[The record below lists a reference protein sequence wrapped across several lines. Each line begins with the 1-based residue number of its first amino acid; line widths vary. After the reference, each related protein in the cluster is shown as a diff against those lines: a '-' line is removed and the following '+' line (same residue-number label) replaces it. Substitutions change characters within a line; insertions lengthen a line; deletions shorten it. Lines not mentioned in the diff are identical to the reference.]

1 MFKRIAAGITAA
13 VVFASFYG
21 QGLVSEADEAG
32 EAVLNKD
39 GNWDTGLQGYRFSL
53 VNADGDVEKIVDVWD
68 YSIGYTNT
76 FDGEWSYY
84 DNPASKRPD
93 GIHSPQ
99 LNARNVEEILKYGNI
114 EHDNS
119 KVFSSSRVLVEKTYF
134 YAEYSAEYMVFN
146 KCKLELAQGASN
158 TSQTMSELCFDSSE
172 YWYVADHKDVFT
184 HSKLNLD
191 DNFSSKM
198 VKFEPNRN
206 SFWLCKWESESYK
219 INGSVYNGGDNFI
232 KYALLGNQKDTEEK
246 DDVWLGICDVL
257 AALGIDVYEGVGDY
271 STDNGKRKIYNNLVD
286 KFVSKEYCV
295 VVEPLCMSYMQ
306 YIPTPLKDKK
316 NKETGE
322 VNIHVTFCY
331 GSATELAIYEQEVD
345 KKLWLNVI
353 TSGLMPKAMYVTDD
367 YNVDLERYSKGTLKC
382 VNETDWDYY
391 DWQGDLPEAVAEK
404 IKKDPGY
411 DYLKGIFQNG
421 GIDNDSFKGDGYI
434 RKSRRN
440 NSHYSRYTPNF
451 MRHYACAMAMIT
463 SSDFIKPQVA
473 TQDYDYHTS
482 TDVISSVRVSNRSS
496 TEYTTDISAESF
508 TPETIKNGAGVPQAM
523 VCKFSLISVLDES
536 GTIPVFT
543 TDLEISEQAEKKF
556 AELGF
561 AKDENGEYICEFYGS
576 LDGLAS
582 KDEVL
587 DNGYG
592 ASYISF
598 EWKTPEKPCTVT
610 FRAEFLDANLSP
622 EAVLGTAE
630 KDGKRATEVKSDD
643 GRFTTEFEC
652 RINDDIE
659 KNILNEDT
667 VPPDSVSIIS
677 VKPAESASADEWE
690 RYKTNLDI
698 YNDYTDKFGSD
709 ANRFT
714 EADYMGMTSESSLSW
729 TEYTAA
735 YRAGTADIE
744 ITAVNHTVTAAV
756 TNDESAAGPDGTAKV
771 IRTDASGLYEPYSDS
786 IGSGYGIGVN
796 FISSLTADTTG
807 NSYERDLTVNGR
819 SYKNTL
825 VTNYGRGAVLFPEYD
840 YEKYYGEVIC
850 TDDSDPFA
858 AEYSLISNEN
868 SLYYEEPSE
877 SEDKLAAEIA
887 QDKRSRIHFTPV
899 WYPDGEYEI
908 ALCMFDAW
916 TPAGELRLCR
926 TASVTISGS
935 LYDTWY
941 VTRTANNQ
949 KRG

>member
-1 MFKRIAAGITAA
+1 MFKRISAGITAA
-13 VVFASFYG
+13 VVFAVLCG
-21 QGLVSEADEAG
+21 QMMSGALHQGDEVPNDG
-32 EAVLNKD
+32 

-68 YSIGYTNT
+68 YSIGENT
-76 FDGEWSYY
+76 PNQDGCWSY
-84 DNPASKRPD
+84 SGSGK
-93 GIHSPQ
+93 GVHSPE
-99 LNARNVEEILKYGNI
+99 LRAENVEDILKYGDSGKYDEI
-114 EHDNS
+114 EA
-119 KVFSSSRVLVEKTYF
+119 KYI
-134 YAEYSAEYMVFN
+134 VFN
-146 KCKLELAQGASN
+146 KCKLELAQSTSN
-158 TSQTMSELCFDSSE
+158 DYQTMSELCFDSSE
-172 YWYVADHKDVFT
+172 DWYVADHKEVFIN
-184 HSKLNLD
+184 SELKSD
-191 DNFSSKM
+191 DKFSSKM
-198 VKFEPNRN
+198 VKYVPESDKFILCTYN
-206 SFWLCKWESESYK
+206 SGNYISDLC
-219 INGSVYNGGDNFI
+219 YNGGYNFI
-232 KYALLGNQKDTEEK
+232 EYGIVGKNENKDEGGNNR
-246 DDVWLGICDVL
+246 WLGICDVL
-257 AALGIDVYEGVGDY
+257 TALGVDVYEGVSDY
-271 STDNGKRKIYNNLVD
+271 STRDGRRKIYDNLVD
-286 KFVSKEYCV
+286 KFVQCEYCV
-295 VVEPLCMSYMQ
+295 VVEPISMVYTEKNISP
-306 YIPTPLKDKK
+306 IKDKNGK
-316 NKETGE
+316 DSGKEKIE
-322 VNIHVTFCY
+322 ITFCY
-331 GSATELAIYEQEVD
+331 GSATELAIYEQEEYAD
-345 KKLWLNVI
+345 LCLNVI

-367 YNVDLERYSKGTLKC
+367 YKVDLERYSKGTLKYI
-382 VNETDWDYY
+382 NETDWDYY
-391 DWQGDLPEAVAEK
+391 NWQGELPDSVKEK
-404 IKKDPGY
+404 IKNDPDY
-411 DYLKGIFQNG
+411 DYKKGIFQNG
-421 GIDNDSFKGDGYI
+421 GGDGYI

-482 TDVISSVRVSNRSS
+482 TDVISSVQVSNRSS

-536 GTIPVFT
+536 GTTTVFT

-561 AKDENGEYICEFYGS
+561 AKDENGEYICEYYGS

-582 KDEVL
+582 KDDVL

-690 RYKTNLDI
+690 RYKTNLDT

-756 TNDESAAGPDGTAKV
+756 TNDESAAEPDGTAKV

-850 TDDSDPFA
+850 TDNSDPFA

-899 WYPDGEYEI
+899 WYHDGEYEI

>member
-119 KVFSSSRVLVEKTYF
+119 KVFSSSRVLVGKTYF

-257 AALGIDVYEGVGDY
+257 AALGIDVYEGVSDY
-271 STDNGKRKIYNNLVD
+271 STVAGRRKIYNNLMAE
-286 KFVSKEYCV
+286 FVANEYCII
-295 VVEPLCMSYMQ
+295 VEPLSMNIEYEV
-306 YIPTPLKDKK
+306 YDVALKDNKK
-316 NKETGE
+316 GSGIN
-322 VNIHVTFCY
+322 VTFYY
-331 GSATELAIYEQEVD
+331 GSTTELAIYEQEEYAD
-345 KKLWLNVI
+345 LWLNVI

-367 YNVDLERYSKGTLKC
+367 YKVDLERYSKGTLKC

-523 VCKFSLISVLDES
+523 VYKFSLISVLDES

-677 VKPAESASADEWE
+677 VKPAESASAGEWE

-756 TNDESAAGPDGTAKV
+756 TNDESAAEHDGTAKV

-850 TDDSDPFA
+850 TDNSDPFA

>member
-1 MFKRIAAGITAA
+1 MENKKNISPEKKFRLTAFIVTAVLCVAIVALGILYVSKLRMRTNAESSDNTTTEQTVSTEPITSA
-13 VVFASFYG
+13 
-21 QGLVSEADEAG
+21 VSETTENTDELIQPQETDVTSAPVTTEAQETENFDFQVEDIKIKAFADSEG
-32 EAVLNKD
+32 SHFK
-39 GNWDTGLQGYRFSL
+39 
-53 VNADGDVEKIVDVWD
+53 
-68 YSIGYTNT
+68 
-76 FDGEWSYY
+76 WSY
-84 DNPASKRPD
+84 
-93 GIHSPQ
+93 
-99 LNARNVEEILKYGNI
+99 
-114 EHDNS
+114 
-119 KVFSSSRVLVEKTYF
+119 
-134 YAEYSAEYMVFN
+134 
-146 KCKLELAQGASN
+146 
-158 TSQTMSELCFDSSE
+158 
-172 YWYVADHKDVFT
+172 
-184 HSKLNLD
+184 
-191 DNFSSKM
+191 
-198 VKFEPNRN
+198 
-206 SFWLCKWESESYK
+206 SFA
-219 INGSVYNGGDNFI
+219 YNGGHEFI
-232 KYALLGNQKDTEEK
+232 KYALIGKDGEK
-246 DDVWLGICDVL
+246 DNERWLGVCDVL
-257 AALGIDVYEGVGDY
+257 TSLGIDVYKGVSDY
-271 STDNGKRKIYNNLVD
+271 STVVGRRKIYNNLMAE
-286 KFVSKEYCV
+286 FVANEYCII
-295 VVEPLCMSYMQ
+295 VEPLSMNIEYEV
-306 YIPTPLKDKK
+306 YDVALKDNKK
-316 NKETGE
+316 GSGIK
-322 VNIHVTFCY
+322 VTFYY
-331 GSATELAIYEQEVD
+331 GSTTELAIYEQEEYAD
-345 KKLWLNVI
+345 LWLNVI

-367 YNVDLERYSKGTLKC
+367 YKVDLERYSKGTLKC

-536 GTIPVFT
+536 GTTTVFT
-543 TDLEISEQAEKKF
+543 TDLKISEQAEKKF

-630 KDGKRATEVKSDD
+630 KDGKRATEVKFDD

-677 VKPAESASADEWE
+677 VKPAESASAGEWE

-756 TNDESAAGPDGTAKV
+756 TNDESAAEPDGTAKV

-850 TDDSDPFA
+850 TDNSDPFA

>member
-21 QGLVSEADEAG
+21 QGLVSEAGYGDDNDRG
-32 EAVLNKD
+32 S
-39 GNWDTGLQGYRFSL
+39 WDTGFQGYRFSL

-68 YSIGYTNT
+68 YSMGYDTT
-76 FDGEWSYY
+76 KDGRWSYY
-84 DNPASKRPD
+84 GS
-93 GIHSPQ
+93 GVGVHSPAV
-99 LNARNVEEILKYGNI
+99 NAIDMEEILNYGDSNHGYD
-114 EHDNS
+114 ECS
-119 KVFSSSRVLVEKTYF
+119 VEYK
-134 YAEYSAEYMVFN
+134 VFN
-146 KCKLELAQGASN
+146 KCKIELAQGASN
-158 TSQTMSELCFDSSE
+158 TLQTMSELCFDSNE
-172 YWYVADHKDVFT
+172 DWYVADHKEIFNN
-184 HSKLNLD
+184 SELKSD
-191 DNFSSKM
+191 DKFSSKM
-198 VKFEPNRN
+198 VKYDDKGDRFLLCTYN
-206 SFWLCKWESESYK
+206 SGNYDF
-219 INGSVYNGGDNFI
+219 NFAYNGGHEFI
-232 KYALLGNQKDTEEK
+232 KYALIGKDGEK
-246 DDVWLGICDVL
+246 DNERWLGVCDVL
-257 AALGIDVYEGVGDY
+257 TSLGIDVYEGVSDY
-271 STDNGKRKIYNNLVD
+271 STVAGRRKIYNNLMAE
-286 KFVSKEYCV
+286 FVANEYCII
-295 VVEPLCMSYMQ
+295 VEPLSMNIEYEV
-306 YIPTPLKDKK
+306 YDVALKDNKK
-316 NKETGE
+316 GSGIK
-322 VNIHVTFCY
+322 VTFYY
-331 GSATELAIYEQEVD
+331 GSTTELAIYEQEEYAD
-345 KKLWLNVI
+345 LWLNVI

-367 YNVDLERYSKGTLKC
+367 YKVDLERYSKGTLKC

-404 IKKDPGY
+404 IKKDPSY

-482 TDVISSVRVSNRSS
+482 TDVISSVQVSNRSS

-508 TPETIKNGAGVPQAM
+508 TPETIKNSAGVPQAM
-523 VCKFSLISVLDES
+523 VCRFRMYSVVDDS
-536 GTIPVFT
+536 MPNPQYVFT
-543 TDLEISEQAEKKF
+543 TDGLQLNDEIKPILDR
-556 AELGF
+556 LGF

-582 KDEVL
+582 KDDVL

-714 EADYMGMTSESSLSW
+714 EDYMGMTSESSLSW

-756 TNDESAAGPDGTAKV
+756 TNDESAAEPDGTAKV

-850 TDDSDPFA
+850 TDNSDPFA

>member
-21 QGLVSEADEAG
+21 QGLVSEAFEDKG
-32 EAVLNKD
+32 
-39 GNWDTGLQGYRFSL
+39 GYWDTGLQGYRFSL
-53 VNADGDVEKIVDVWD
+53 VNADGDVEKTVDVWD
-68 YSIGYTNT
+68 YSENR
-76 FDGEWSYY
+76 EWATLGGSVEGALFNSADEYY
-84 DNPASKRPD
+84 
-93 GIHSPQ
+93 
-99 LNARNVEEILKYGNI
+99 
-114 EHDNS
+114 
-119 KVFSSSRVLVEKTYF
+119 
-134 YAEYSAEYMVFN
+134 VFN
-146 KCKLELAQGASN
+146 KCKLEIVKNDLYSGDDYE
-158 TSQTMSELCFDSSE
+158 TEICVDSSKK
-172 YWYVADHKDVFT
+172 WYCADYREIFLHSQLKNYFHDSYKMIDYSGNQIYLCRYYNFKFSTGGMECNAGLSFVDRALTGNNRKDIEDFQA
-184 HSKLNLD
+184 LD
-191 DNFSSKM
+191 D
-198 VKFEPNRN
+198 
-206 SFWLCKWESESYK
+206 
-219 INGSVYNGGDNFI
+219 
-232 KYALLGNQKDTEEK
+232 T
-246 DDVWLGICDVL
+246 WLGMCDIL
-257 AALGIDVYEGVGDY
+257 CALGVDVYEDV
-271 STDNGKRKIYNNLVD
+271 TDFSSSDCKRKIYNNLL
-286 KFVSKEYCV
+286 KYFVAEEYCV
-295 VVEPLCMSYMQ
+295 VVEPIYA
-306 YIPTPLKDKK
+306 IPIRFYVKAKDKK
-316 NKETGE
+316 TGE
-322 VNIHVTFCY
+322 DVDVEDHVSLYY
-331 GSATELAIYEQEVD
+331 GSATEFAIINDERVSADNCGYSYYQNGAQNPNRLLMYPVTMGLA
-345 KKLWLNVI
+345 
-353 TSGLMPKAMYVTDD
+353 PKTMFVTDE
-367 YNVDLERYSKGTLKC
+367 YKSELFRYSGGKLKC
-382 VNETDWDYY
+382 INETDWDYEF
-391 DWQGDLPEAVAEK
+391 WEGDLPESVKERAAIDPSYNIK
-404 IKKDPGY
+404 IGEFGKKSKY
-411 DYLKGIFQNG
+411 EYN
-421 GIDNDSFKGDGYI
+421 SFVKASIYKTDFI
-434 RKSRRN
+434 
-440 NSHYSRYTPNF
+440 TE
-451 MRHYACAMAMIT
+451 YACAMAMIT

-482 TDVISSVRVSNRSS
+482 TDVISSVQVSNRSS

-677 VKPAESASADEWE
+677 VKPAESASAGEWE

-756 TNDESAAGPDGTAKV
+756 TNDESAAEPDGTAKV

>member
-1 MFKRIAAGITAA
+1 MKNKKNISPEKKFRLTAFIVTAVLCVAIVALGILYVSKLRMRTNAESSDNTTTEQTVSTEPITSA
-13 VVFASFYG
+13 
-21 QGLVSEADEAG
+21 VSETTENTDELIQPQETDITSAPVTTEAQETEDFDFQVEDIKIKAFADSEG
-32 EAVLNKD
+32 SHFK
-39 GNWDTGLQGYRFSL
+39 
-53 VNADGDVEKIVDVWD
+53 
-68 YSIGYTNT
+68 
-76 FDGEWSYY
+76 WSY
-84 DNPASKRPD
+84 
-93 GIHSPQ
+93 
-99 LNARNVEEILKYGNI
+99 
-114 EHDNS
+114 
-119 KVFSSSRVLVEKTYF
+119 
-134 YAEYSAEYMVFN
+134 
-146 KCKLELAQGASN
+146 
-158 TSQTMSELCFDSSE
+158 
-172 YWYVADHKDVFT
+172 
-184 HSKLNLD
+184 
-191 DNFSSKM
+191 
-198 VKFEPNRN
+198 
-206 SFWLCKWESESYK
+206 SFA
-219 INGSVYNGGDNFI
+219 YNGGHEFI
-232 KYALLGNQKDTEEK
+232 KYALIGKDGEK
-246 DDVWLGICDVL
+246 DNERWLGVCDVL
-257 AALGIDVYEGVGDY
+257 TSLGIDVYEGVSDY
-271 STDNGKRKIYNNLVD
+271 STVAGRRKIYNNLMAE
-286 KFVSKEYCV
+286 FVANEYCII
-295 VVEPLCMSYMQ
+295 VEPLSMNIEYEV
-306 YIPTPLKDKK
+306 YDVALKDNKK
-316 NKETGE
+316 GSGIK
-322 VNIHVTFCY
+322 VTFYY
-331 GSATELAIYEQEVD
+331 GSTTELAIYEQEEYAD
-345 KKLWLNVI
+345 LWLNVI

-367 YNVDLERYSKGTLKC
+367 YKVDLERYSKGTLKC

-404 IKKDPGY
+404 IKKDPSY

-582 KDEVL
+582 KDDVL

-677 VKPAESASADEWE
+677 VKPAESASAGEWE

-756 TNDESAAGPDGTAKV
+756 TNDESAAEPDGTAKV

-850 TDDSDPFA
+850 TDNSDPFA

-877 SEDKLAAEIA
+877 SEDKLAADIA